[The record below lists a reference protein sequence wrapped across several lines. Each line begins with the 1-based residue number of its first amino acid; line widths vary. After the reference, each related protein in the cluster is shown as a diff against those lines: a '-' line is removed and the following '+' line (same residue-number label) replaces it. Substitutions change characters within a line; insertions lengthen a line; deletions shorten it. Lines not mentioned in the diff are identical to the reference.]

1 MALVFS
7 RPQNNGGGGQG
18 GDQGEDC
25 GDEIEC
31 LKQAIP
37 GETGRVESH
46 NDDDD
51 DDDDDDRVCQAGRL
65 G

>member
-7 RPQNNGGGGQG
+7 RPQNNGG

-37 GETGRVESH
+37 GETESH
-46 NDDDD
+46 DDDGDD
-51 DDDDDDRVCQAGRL
+51 DDDDDDRVTGAG
-65 G
+65 